1 MASEEKKKGLLLTRE
16 RSGEGVAGGDFR
28 MLEVSGGYKGI
39 KERFSKLKGLT
50 AVLKYIIRCSLW
62 IDKMPLLAS
71 GRNMLV

>member
-1 MASEEKKKGLLLTRE
+1 
-16 RSGEGVAGGDFR
+16 

-50 AVLKYIIRCSLW
+50 AVLKCIIRCSLW